1 MLIKEPIINLSLCI
15 TFIFARALVDIA
27 INARVRIKI
36 EYPKLILASV
46 AEIIT
51 NAKMIQDK
59 INSIF
64 P

>member
-1 MLIKEPIINLSLCI
+1 MLINDPIINLSLCI
-15 TFIFARALVDIA
+15 TFILASALVEIP
-27 INARVRIKI
+27 INATVRIKI
-36 EYPKLILASV
+36 EYPKLIFAIV

-51 NAKMIQDK
+51 NAKIIQDK